1 VARRSSANIFGGMK
15 AAVMILTLVSAG
27 ALGCVAP
34 SVIQYQR
41 RGGIDVDDHVEYY
54 DIHGK
59 TLRDIRIDAHAN
71 GPVSRDTT
79 WFAVTHYQIHWTY
92 SYYRQP
98 TLCRLTN
105 VKMMVDIIVTLPR
118 WVDSSDVDPAAVY
131 WWANSSENV
140 RTHEAHHVQLA
151 VDGASEIRS
160 LLVRSTSSDCTLLAR
175 STNEEAAVI
184 LRRVAQQQQEFDHA
198 SHHGTV
204 LPARAGRSER

>member
-1 VARRSSANIFGGMK
+1 ML
-15 AAVMILTLVSAG
+15 ILTFVSVG

-59 TLRDIRIDAHAN
+59 TLRDLRIDAHVN

-105 VKMMVDIIVTLPR
+105 VKMPVNIIVTLPR
-118 WVDSSDVDPAAVY
+118 WVDSSERGGGGDSSAHRRTAAG
-131 WWANSSENV
+131 
-140 RTHEAHHVQLA
+140 L
-151 VDGASEIRS
+151 RS
-160 LLVRSTSSDCTLLAR
+160 P
-175 STNEEAAVI
+175 E
-184 LRRVAQQQQEFDHA
+184 
-198 SHHGTV
+198 
-204 LPARAGRSER
+204 PARHRAAGARGPQRALTRRRQGALACVTRAPAYVAGERPGRHRSAERAAPT